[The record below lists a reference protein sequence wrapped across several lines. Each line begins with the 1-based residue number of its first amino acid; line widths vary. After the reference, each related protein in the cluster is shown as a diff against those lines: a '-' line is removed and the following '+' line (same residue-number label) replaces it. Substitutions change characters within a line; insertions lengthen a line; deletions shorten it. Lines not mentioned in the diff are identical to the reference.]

1 MERHLQNS
9 PSRYRPSAE
18 LSEPSAAPHGSRW
31 WRPDFAWAL
40 ATVALTGVLLI
51 PLLRL
56 WKMDFRVPFN
66 YTGEGLNYTGD
77 SLFYLLIIKGVL
89 EHGWYLENP
98 DVGVPFGSKLYDFP
112 LGGYNFQ
119 FLVLKLL
126 GVFTSDPGL
135 VLNLYFLLSFPLV
148 ALSAFVVLRWL
159 GAGSAVAAVCSVL
172 YALAPYHFLRGL
184 EGHLFLSAYYSV
196 PAGAYLVLSLFS
208 GEPLFVRRIRAGSR
222 AFTWASKRSLFTLAL
237 CALVASSG
245 LYYAVFTMMLLI
257 AATILVIITR
267 REARTLIKGGILV
280 GAILCV
286 LTLNMAPSLAYRF
299 AHGPNEAVA
308 QRVEQESEIY
318 ALKLTQMVLPVPGHH
333 VDALSNLAD
342 HYYRTTPLPSE
353 GAKQSLGFIATLGFG
368 WLLLVALAGCLSPR
382 WGIGDERHRWLA
394 ALTVTAFLI
403 GTMGGISSLFAY
415 LVGPQI
421 RAWARISIFIAFFA
435 IAAVAL
441 LLDSLQRRRG
451 RPVLAGTL
459 LVGVLLVGLYDQSGG
474 AFVPDYATMKGEYEH
489 DAVFVETIDRQ
500 LPPRAEILQLPYVPF
515 PENPPVNKMTDYDLV
530 RPYIH
535 ESDLRWS
542 YGAMKGRPTDWQDD
556 LADEPTKVLVAAAAA
571 AGFEGIYIDRFGY
584 TDGAAELESELHEL
598 LEAEPLVSPNGR
610 MSFFSLLSYKERLQN
625 RYSPEELAELKT
637 ATLMPISAS
646 FEEGFLPLEQDGVSS
661 WRWMKRTGHI
671 TLQNPSGG
679 PRTALLWM
687 TLATASPEDSTVTVS
702 FWDGTTK
709 RLDVGPEGTALQFR
723 VRLRPGANEVTLETD
738 APLTQPAPGDERAL
752 RVIDP
757 AIEDAAF
764 APLQ

>member
-18 LSEPSAAPHGSRW
+18 LSETSASTHGSRW

-40 ATVALTGVLLI
+40 VTVVLTSVLLI

-56 WKMDFRVPFN
+56 WKADLKVPFS
-66 YTGEGLNYTGD
+66 YTGD
-77 SLFYLLIIKGVL
+77 GLFSLLVIKGVL

-98 DVGVPFGSKLYDFP
+98 DVGVPFGLKFYDFP
-112 LGGYNFQ
+112 LEGYNFQ

-126 GVFTSDPGL
+126 SVFSSDPAL

-159 GAGSAVAAVCSVL
+159 GVSSAVATVCSVL
-172 YALAPYHFLRGL
+172 YALAPYHFLRGN

-196 PAGAYLVLSLFS
+196 PVGAYLIFSLFS
-208 GEPLFVRRIRAGSR
+208 DEPLFGRRIRTGSR
-222 AFTWASKRSLFTLAL
+222 TFTWPPKRSLFTLAL
-237 CALVASSG
+237 CALVASAG

-257 AATILVIITR
+257 AATMLVIITR

-280 GAILCV
+280 GAILGV
-286 LTLNMAPSLAYRF
+286 LMLNMAPSLAYRF

-318 ALKLTQMVLPVPGHH
+318 ALKLTPMVLPVPGHH
-333 VDALSNLAD
+333 IDALSNLAD

-353 GAKQSLGFIATLGFG
+353 GAKQSLGLIATLGFG

-382 WGIGDERHRWLA
+382 WGIGDGRHRWLA
-394 ALTVTAFLI
+394 VLTVTAFLI
-403 GTMGGISSLFAY
+403 GTTGGISSLFAY
-415 LVGPQI
+415 LVSPQI

-441 LLDSLQRRRG
+441 LLDSLQRRLG
-451 RPVLAGTL
+451 RPVLVGTL

-474 AFVPDYATMKGEYEH
+474 AFVPDYAAAKGEYKN
-489 DAVFVETIDRQ
+489 DAVFVETIDRR

-542 YGAMKGRPTDWQDD
+542 YGAMKGRPTDWQGD
-556 LADEPTKVLVAAAAA
+556 LADEPMKVLLASASA

-584 TDGAAELESELHEL
+584 PDGAAELENELHKL
-598 LEAEPLVSPNGR
+598 LKAEPLVSPNGR
-610 MSFFSLLSYKERLQN
+610 MSFFSLLSYKERLQSQ
-625 RYSPEELAELKT
+625 YSPEELAELKT

-646 FEEGFLPLEQDGVSS
+646 FEEGFHPLEHDGESS

-671 TLQNPSGG
+671 TLQNPSEE

-687 TLATASPEDSTVTVS
+687 TLETTSPQDSTVIVS
-702 FWDGTTK
+702 LPDGTTK
-709 RLDVGPEGTALQFR
+709 RLKVSPEGTALQFR
-723 VRLRPGANEVTLETD
+723 VRLRPGANEITLETD
-738 APLTQPAPGDERAL
+738 APLTQPAPGDPRDELAL
-752 RVIDP
+752 RVIEP
-757 AIEDAAF
+757 AIQDAAF